1 MIHDRV
7 VFVNKYEQPRL
18 RVFQD
23 QERRAAPSGSNHGE
37 LVIWVVRRNI
47 LRTQQHVEGGIVVD
61 GYSDTPKGTNISK
74 SMVKIIT
81 YSFRVMRK
89 QQFVL

>member
-1 MIHDRV
+1 M
-7 VFVNKYEQPRL
+7 
-18 RVFQD
+18 
-23 QERRAAPSGSNHGE
+23 
-37 LVIWVVRRNI
+37 
-47 LRTQQHVEGGIVVD
+47 VD

-89 QQFVL
+89 QQCAVNYYVVQDLHINISIRYHVCVLKKCEHNIKKMSM